1 MPNSPD
7 PAEVK
12 KQLEAM
18 AGQTIDVTP
27 EQLIQFVFPIG
38 EHDTTNGIVAFRNL
52 LGFKSCVAS
61 TLLDAS
67 GSAFTGPTGNTT
79 FLLSNVICL
88 PAVHSLAEP
97 VYLLATA
104 QSSTPFYVTTT
115 HTLVGGGTDVQIT
128 IFAWD
133 VKGSPASNVTVHW
146 RLRVISNQIIGAAG

>member
-1 MPNSPD
+1 MPQSSN

-18 AGQTIDVTP
+18 AGQAIDITP
-27 EQLIQFVFPIG
+27 DQLVLFQFPIG

-52 LGFKSCVAS
+52 FGFKSCVPS

-67 GSAFTGPTGNTT
+67 GSVFTGPAGNTT

-88 PAVHSLAEP
+88 PPVHSLAEP

-104 QSSTPFYVTTT
+104 QSTTPFYVTTT
-115 HTLVGGGTDVQIT
+115 HTLVGGGTDLQIT
-128 IFAWD
+128 VFAWD
-133 VKGSPASNVTVHW
+133 AKGSPAPNVTVHW
-146 RLRVISNQIIGAAG
+146 RLRVVSNQIIGAAG